1 MVERDRIARARA
13 SLTYFF
19 PLLCFDESSQ
29 FHGDSYTGV
38 PDGMG
43 AYLIDDDT
51 LRVIVQSESYGPV
64 TRYETWPYPT
74 NKDSGLATFTGS
86 HVQYTDFD
94 RLGLSNFMLHDG
106 PASDIIKG
114 FGQVATTYYNLAG
127 EIEMEYELPSNLL
140 RVMKRSSRIFTLF
153 PFSR

>member
-1 MVERDRIARARA
+1 MRYVGPIVKRDRIGRARV
-13 SLTYFF
+13 SSDPFF
-19 PLLCFDESSQ
+19 LSSSSQ

-43 AYLIDDDT
+43 AYLVDDNT

-74 NKDSGLATFTGS
+74 NRDSGLATFTGS

-106 PASDIIKG
+106 PASDIITG
-114 FGQVATTYYNLAG
+114 FGQVAKTYYNLAG
-127 EIEMEYELPSNLL
+127 ELESGI
-140 RVMKRSSRIFTLF
+140 
-153 PFSR
+153 